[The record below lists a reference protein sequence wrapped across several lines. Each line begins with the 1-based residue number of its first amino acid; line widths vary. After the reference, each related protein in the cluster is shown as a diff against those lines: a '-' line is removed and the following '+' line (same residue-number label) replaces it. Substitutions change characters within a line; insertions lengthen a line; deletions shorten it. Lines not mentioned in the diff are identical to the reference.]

1 MFNTIS
7 MNGFSAA
14 HSIRPPPNG
23 ISAALQFELYRA
35 IALKSFWFL
44 MLGGLTLHLA
54 GQAAMAFILAGMR
67 GDGVLNGSSLDIA
80 TLIVGKGPILP
91 LTAALLATL
100 LVGQEYRY
108 GSRTYAVTLAGSRG
122 RFVAAKLLGVGICAA
137 MVALLGILGCTVIAT
152 NSLLMESS
160 EITMGFI
167 FLLTGRFFS
176 VLGWS
181 LIATYLVLIT
191 HSQILAVAL
200 LLAVPFVVEGS
211 LKAAGSY
218 LGGIAADVSH
228 FFPFAALE
236 AITPSGDSA
245 MFTTP
250 GLPPIMAAG
259 IALVYMAIAAL
270 LAIRRA

>member
-14 HSIRPPPNG
+14 HSIRPPNG

-44 MLGGLTLHLA
+44 TLGGLTLHLA

-191 HSQILAVAL
+191 HSQILTVAL